1 MKKIL
6 TFKAASSLY
15 TTALLTLTIVFAF
28 IQFGILMNVS
38 IISTVFTN
46 VAGGFTIIK
55 GQSLIT
61 FIIITVFLIFALLRT
76 SNRRVST
83 YRMVNLVAI
92 IYFLIA
98 AILNFSGA
106 LTVLSIVYGV
116 INVILVLLAIRIT
129 R

>member
-15 TTALLTLTIVFAF
+15 TTALLVLTIVFAL

-38 IISTVFTN
+38 IISSVLTSI
-46 VAGGFTIIK
+46 AGGFTIIK
-55 GQSLIT
+55 GQRLIT
-61 FIIITVFLIFALLRT
+61 FIIIVVFLVFALLRA
-76 SNRRVST
+76 SNKRVST
-83 YRMVNLVAI
+83 YRMVSLVAI

-98 AILNFSGA
+98 AILNFSGS
-106 LTVLSIVYGV
+106 LTVMNIVYGV
-116 INVILVLLAIRIT
+116 INVILVILAIRIT